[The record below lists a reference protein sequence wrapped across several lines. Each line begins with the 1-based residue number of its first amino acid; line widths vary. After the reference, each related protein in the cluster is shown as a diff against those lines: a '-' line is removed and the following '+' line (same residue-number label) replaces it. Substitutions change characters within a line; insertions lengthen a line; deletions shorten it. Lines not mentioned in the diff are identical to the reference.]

1 MSQKTGKILKPIT
14 DDSGLNFAITFS
26 MCERT
31 FQFTIMEFCENK
43 NFAARASREHAQVAD
58 FFLLN

>member
-14 DDSGLNFAITFS
+14 DDSGLNFAI
-26 MCERT
+26 T

-58 FFLLN
+58 FFLLNW